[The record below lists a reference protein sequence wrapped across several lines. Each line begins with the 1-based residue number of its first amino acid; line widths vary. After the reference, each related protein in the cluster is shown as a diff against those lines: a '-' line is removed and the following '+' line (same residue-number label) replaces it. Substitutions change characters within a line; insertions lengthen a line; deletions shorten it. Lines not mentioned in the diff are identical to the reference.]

1 MRRTLSLLAV
11 VAGAVFAANAAGAQQ
26 AASHAYV
33 GAKGCAMCHKT
44 EKQGLQAP
52 IWEKSKHAQA
62 FTTLTTPAA
71 AAIAKTKGIDGSPA
85 AAPACLKCH
94 TIVGDAKAEMKDGV
108 QCESCHGAGADYK
121 GMAVMKVKA
130 DAVAKGMMA
139 FADKAAIEAM
149 CKTCHNA
156 QSPTFKD
163 FNFDERWA
171 KIAHKKPAA

>member
-1 MRRTLSLLAV
+1 MRRTLTLVAV
-11 VAGAVFAANAAGAQQ
+11 AAGAVFAVNAAGAQ
-26 AASHAYV
+26 AAGHAYV
-33 GAKGCAMCHKT
+33 GEKGCAMCHKT
-44 EKQGLQAP
+44 EKAGAQAG

-62 FTTLTTPAA
+62 YVTLTTPAA
-71 AAIAKTKGIDGSPA
+71 DAIAKAKGIAGPAA

-94 TIVGDAKAEMKDGV
+94 AIVGDAKADVKDGV

-121 GMAVMKVKA
+121 NMAVMKVKA
-130 DAVAKGMMA
+130 DAVAKGMTA

-156 QSPTFKD
+156 DSPTAKP
-163 FNFDERWA
+163 FNFEERWA